1 MVMSML
7 ASHTTVLLVIISF
20 HFVGFTAGVSKEFA
34 IFRLEYLV
42 LPYIDKKEDACKRS
56 GTNIVLVY

>member
-7 ASHTTVLLVIISF
+7 PSHTTVLLVLNSF
-20 HFVGFTAGVSKEFA
+20 HFLGFIAGVSKEFA

-42 LPYIDKKEDACKRS
+42 LPFIDKSEDVAL
-56 GTNIVLVY
+56 ILH